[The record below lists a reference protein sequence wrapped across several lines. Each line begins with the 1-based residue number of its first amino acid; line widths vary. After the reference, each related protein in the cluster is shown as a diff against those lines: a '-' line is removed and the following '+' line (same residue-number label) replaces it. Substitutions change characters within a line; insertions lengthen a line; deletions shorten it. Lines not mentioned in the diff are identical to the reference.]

1 MKKEVMASVG
11 EARCRLLGDL
21 AEGIEAERQPD
32 IRQWAAIEERL
43 SGRSHRWRPRRL
55 LLVLPALAGLAVW
68 IVSGR
73 TLGVQ
78 AQNCFLAADGRL
90 SVSDQRVGQL
100 SFDDGTRITLA
111 QSVRGEVHGF
121 GFWRGAQLALQ
132 SGHADLSV
140 VHRWGRRWEVLAG
153 PFMVRVTGTRF
164 QVDWSPERGQL
175 SLGVMQGE
183 VRVSGGPLAENTPV
197 RAGQRLTVD
206 ATTKSVNLGEAS
218 DGPAPYKLVEPARGE
233 ISAKTVQQPEMAPP
247 PADHRPRRHSGASNR
262 SGLQDSA
269 PVAKRKLAQ
278 TDLPPGTAEI
288 PAPMPTMRDWSAT
301 QAAEDEKDPAPSGP
315 HRLTVGGDGGLSGG
329 ARGSVYVARGAETR
343 FISPAD
349 DRLDHL
355 YNDSGMLCTRGT
367 VYALTCVNDGITSR
381 RCDWSTNWG
390 VMLGWRPRQGGEAWG
405 SGAASS
411 ISMEFQG
418 KHGSYGLVAHRE
430 GDPPKKVYCVANYR
444 SGQKVTPSQF
454 KLDCWQNPGESL
466 SDFSKVDSFSVHFP
480 SGSETMNFKYCLA
493 AVNIF

>member
-1 MKKEVMASVG
+1 MNREVLSSMG
-11 EARCRLLGDL
+11 GARCRLLGDL
-21 AEGIEAERQPD
+21 AEGIESDRQPD
-32 IRQWAAIEERL
+32 IRQWDAIEEGL
-43 SGRSHRWRPRRL
+43 PGRSHRWRPRRL
-55 LLVLPALAGLAVW
+55 ILVLPALAGLTLW

-78 AQNCFLAADGRL
+78 TQDCFLGADGQV
-90 SVSDQRVGQL
+90 SVSDQREGQV

-111 QSVRGEVHGF
+111 KSVRGGVHGF

-153 PFMVRVTGTRF
+153 PFQVRVTGTRF
-164 QVDWSPERGQL
+164 QVDWAPERGQFI
-175 SLGVMQGE
+175 LGVSQGE
-183 VRVSGGPLAENTPV
+183 VRVSGGPLAVDTPV
-197 RAGQRLTVD
+197 RAGQRLSVD
-206 ATTKSVNLGEAS
+206 TITARVILGEAS
-218 DGPAPYKLVEPARGE
+218 DGPAQSQKVTATPKE
-233 ISAKTVQQPEMAPP
+233 IAEEVVHRPEVAPP
-247 PADHRPRRHSGASNR
+247 PAERRPRRHSGTSNR
-262 SGLQDSA
+262 SKLQDSA
-269 PVAKRKLAQ
+269 PVAKRKVAQ
-278 TDLPPGTAEI
+278 TDLLPGTAGLPE
-288 PAPMPTMRDWSAT
+288 PVLTERDWSAA
-301 QAAEDEKDPAPSGP
+301 QAAEHETASAPSGP
-315 HRLTVGGDGGLSGG
+315 HRLTVGGEGGLSGG

-343 FISPAD
+343 FTSPAD
-349 DRLDHL
+349 DPLDHF
-355 YNDSGMLCTRGT
+355 YKDSGMLCTRGT

-390 VMLGWRPRQGGEAWG
+390 VMLGWRPRQSGEAWG
-405 SGAASS
+405 SGAATS

-418 KHGSYGLVAHRE
+418 KHGKYGLVAHRE

-466 SDFSKVDSFSVHFP
+466 PDFSKVDSFAVHFP
-480 SGSETMNFKYCLA
+480 SGSESMTFKYCLA